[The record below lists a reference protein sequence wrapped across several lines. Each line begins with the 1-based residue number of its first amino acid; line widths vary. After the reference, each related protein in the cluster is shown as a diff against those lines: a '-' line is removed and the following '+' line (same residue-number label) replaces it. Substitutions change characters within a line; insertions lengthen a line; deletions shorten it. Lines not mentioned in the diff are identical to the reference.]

1 LPKFQPYEIYILEK
15 SKIQNQE
22 MFCPNC
28 GKETNE
34 QKFCRDCGLKVEK
47 IFNVL
52 VKEIQEREKTSVQKR
67 DDLFRKLGFVSLSLL
82 FGLCFSFVFYLAVYY
97 KFVIFGKEIMGAI
110 GLTAMIFLG
119 LLSLFFFNLPK
130 FLDRKQ
136 IDEEFSKDNEIE
148 ETGKTEKLLS
158 EGSFEPIGSITE
170 NSTELL
176 FVENKTKK
184 LE

>member
-1 LPKFQPYEIYILEK
+1 
-15 SKIQNQE
+15 

-52 VKEIQEREKTSVQKR
+52 VKEIQEGEKTSIQKR
-67 DDLFRKLGFVSLSLL
+67 DDLFRKLGFISLSLL
-82 FGLCFSFVFYLAVYY
+82 FGLCFSFVFYIAVYY
-97 KFVIFGKEIMGAI
+97 KFLIFGKEIIGAI
-110 GLTAMIFLG
+110 GLTAMVCLG

-130 FLDRKQ
+130 LLERKQ
-136 IDEEFSKDNEIE
+136 LSEEFSNDSEIE
-148 ETGKTEKLLS
+148 EKRITEKLLS
-158 EGSFEPIGSITE
+158 EGMFEPIPSITE

-176 FVENKTKK
+176 FVKNKTKK
-184 LE
+184 LQ

>member
-1 LPKFQPYEIYILEK
+1 
-15 SKIQNQE
+15 

-28 GKETNE
+28 GKETND

-52 VKEIQEREKTSVQKR
+52 VKEIQESEKSSVQKR
-67 DDLFRKLGFVSLSLL
+67 DDLFRKLGFISLSLL

-97 KFVIFGKEIMGAI
+97 KFLIFGKETIGVI
-110 GLTAMIFLG
+110 GLTAMVCLG

-130 FLDRKQ
+130 LLERKGLST
-136 IDEEFSKDNEIE
+136 EFSKNSEIE
-148 ETGKTEKLLS
+148 EPRITEKLLS
-158 EGSFEPIGSITE
+158 EGNFEPIQSVTE

-176 FVENKTKK
+176 FVGNKTKK
-184 LE
+184 LQ